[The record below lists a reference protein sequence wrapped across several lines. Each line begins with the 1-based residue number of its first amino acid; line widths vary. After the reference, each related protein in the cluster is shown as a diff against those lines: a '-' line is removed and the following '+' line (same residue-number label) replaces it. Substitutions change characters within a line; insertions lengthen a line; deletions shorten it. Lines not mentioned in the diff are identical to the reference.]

1 MSLFVLTVG
10 NLIFI
15 LCILLICERFI
26 ILDKRE
32 QKYKYLIFFC
42 TVIIESL
49 LEYYCRNIYVKGL
62 IIIFATT
69 FILYTWYKETCKK
82 IILVSI
88 WLFLLVSVFSL
99 IGEVAVNV
107 VLELLQWKENILVDV
122 IVIIFV
128 FIFLYIISIILQR
141 KNHRGVKDIKTG
153 YLLLYT
159 CITIIDAMILAL
171 MAIVTLE
178 EIAYKNVIL
187 YSIIFILVT
196 IGIYVQLSMV
206 IMLMVSRD
214 MYKEKEEI
222 THKYLN
228 EQQEHYTY
236 LEERE
241 KETKKFRHDIN
252 FHMFILEELRN
263 KSNDEYNEYL
273 GEVIERVERLRKKL
287 SVYNDVVDAILYK
300 FYDIAEENN
309 IKFTVTGHMPPVCY
323 IETYDLCSIFYN
335 LLNNAVEASE
345 KVDKKEIEVDVSY
358 SDEDIIIIIKNYFDG
373 KIQTEDNEILTG
385 KHDKNLHGWGMQN
398 VKDSVNKYNG
408 IMDIE
413 IDNNI
418 FSVTILL
425 KNVIKEIL

>member
-1 MSLFVLTVG
+1 MHLFLSIITDLLFVLC
-10 NLIFI
+10 IF
-15 LCILLICERFI
+15 LVCNNFI
-26 ILDKRE
+26 MLDKTE
-32 QKYKYLIFFC
+32 HKYRYILSAVIIVFSTIVIFYSSNIHIDIVI
-42 TVIIESL
+42 TVIAVIIAVL
-49 LEYYCRNIYVKGL
+49 LCFNDSKR
-62 IIIFATT
+62 
-69 FILYTWYKETCKK
+69 KK
-82 IILVSI
+82 ILVSI
-88 WLFLLVSVFSL
+88 WSHIVISLFSL
-99 IGEVAVNV
+99 IVQMGIDTLFSLVNIEQEGLLGFVSITV
-107 VLELLQWKENILVDV
+107 VLIF
-122 IVIIFV
+122 IIFV
-128 FIFLYIISIILQR
+128 KQLLQR
-141 KNHRGVKDIKTG
+141 KNKDGLKNIKIR
-153 YLLLYT
+153 YLVLYT
-159 CITIIDAMILAL
+159 ILMLIDEMTMTMMAAVTMEEMITKNKIYYGLSSFL
-171 MAIVTLE
+171 MAT
-178 EIAYKNVIL
+178 A
-187 YSIIFILVT
+187 IFI
-196 IGIYVQLSMV
+196 QLGAV

-335 LLNNAVEASE
+335 LLNNAVEASG

-373 KIQTEDNEILTG
+373 KIKTEDNEILTG